1 MFVIINKIRT
11 QGKKG
16 VYLFKMEIGIYDFA
30 GAMVFERAY
39 HNNIFDDLMYKI
51 THNSR

>member
-1 MFVIINKIRT
+1 
-11 QGKKG
+11 
-16 VYLFKMEIGIYDFA
+16 MEIGIYDFA

-51 THNSR
+51 THNSRWQKVKKGVIK